1 MPQSQS
7 DANWPFASFGL
18 KCFLTVI
25 FRPLLPFLALLTSLL
40 HLKYILYKNKT
51 KKWVVYKRYVQ
62 PKSSFNLEERCATK
76 SERCKLAICNGPVLP
91 FKSLLATG
99 LSSSWTF
106 APSVSIKK
114 YFPDLTVLTKKC
126 KVSFLFCP
134 SYFLLDSSLKALPS
148 RQYETR

>member
-1 MPQSQS
+1 MLPHRHLPST
-7 DANWPFASFGL
+7 A
-18 KCFLTVI
+18 FLSCTSHV
-25 FRPLLPFLALLTSLL
+25 FVALG
-40 HLKYILYKNKT
+40 IDFVRN

-99 LSSSWTF
+99 LSSSWTS

-126 KVSFLFCP
+126 KVSFPFNP
-134 SYFLLDSSLKALPS
+134 SYYIYWILLKPS
-148 RQYETR
+148 PAVNMKQYDQICRSPSA